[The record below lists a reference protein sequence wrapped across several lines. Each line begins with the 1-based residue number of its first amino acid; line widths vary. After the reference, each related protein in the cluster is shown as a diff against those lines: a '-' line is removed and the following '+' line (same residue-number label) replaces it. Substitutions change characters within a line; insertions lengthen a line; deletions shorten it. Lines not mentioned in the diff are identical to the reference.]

1 MPAASTP
8 SSTRHWEA
16 RPNQRSVEEARGD
29 LVQVEKLGQ
38 EISRIEGEL
47 DAVTTDLE
55 DNEDLCRRMEEAEAK
70 AATDRLWVYHLGEIR
85 KIMHHD
91 KLPKVVAHNYLEI
104 LSDDTNELLESFDA
118 DFRVGLGE
126 GLNFSATFLRG
137 PYAGAVS
144 PAQRLSEGQK
154 VLLALA
160 FRVAVNSL
168 FAGTAG
174 LLCLDEPTESLDER
188 NLACLEVA
196 IGKMRD
202 LSESR
207 GLQCLL
213 VTHEPS
219 FEVLFDGVLRL
230 VA

>member
-1 MPAASTP
+1 M
-8 SSTRHWEA
+8 
-16 RPNQRSVEEARGD
+16 
-29 LVQVEKLGQ
+29 
-38 EISRIEGEL
+38 
-47 DAVTTDLE
+47 
-55 DNEDLCRRMEEAEAK
+55 
-70 AATDRLWVYHLGEIR
+70 
-85 KIMHHD
+85 
-91 KLPKVVAHNYLEI
+91 
-104 LSDDTNELLESFDA
+104 
-118 DFRVGLGE
+118 
-126 GLNFSATFLRG
+126 
-137 PYAGAVS
+137 
-144 PAQRLSEGQK
+144 
-154 VLLALA
+154 LLALA